1 MALVF
6 PRKSSRSDRSGLLA
20 AGAPGRRTALIA
32 GIGAA
37 ALAGAIGTARLIA
50 QVEGDRGIA
59 PVMTSQDIEVSGID
73 VDVTGKT
80 GADARLAGWKEA
92 EKQAWKKIGGPDMP
106 VESIDAMVAS
116 VVIDHEQVGPHRYI
130 ARLGVI
136 FDKAKSGAIIG
147 AGGVVVRSAPMLTIP
162 VLYSGGVAQVYEVR
176 GPWQRAWAQ
185 FQDAQSPVDYV
196 RPSGSGGESLIVT
209 AGQVG
214 RHSRLWWRNL
224 LDQFEASD
232 VLIPVARL
240 ERQWPG
246 GPVVGTFTARYGPDN
261 RFLGS
266 FTLKAANEQDLPR
279 MLDDAVLRID
289 QLYRGAL
296 SQGLLTP
303 DPTLTA
309 GQAVY
314 DGAFAEL
321 RDKLMPKSDG
331 APAAAGQG
339 PQIAVDE
346 TVLNDG
352 PAAEVSVQFATPDA
366 AAVDAALAAVRGVP
380 GVRGAATVSLAIGGT
395 SVMRVSVVGG
405 AERLAAALK
414 GQGWNVAGG
423 GATLR
428 ISR

>member
-1 MALVF
+1 MTMAF
-6 PRKSSRSDRSGLLA
+6 PQKSSRTFRSGLFA
-20 AGAPGRRTALIA
+20 AGTPGRRAAVVA
-32 GIGAA
+32 GVA
-37 ALAGAIGTARLIA
+37 ALAMAGVAGTSRLIA
-50 QVEGDRGIA
+50 QIEGDRGIA

-92 EKQAWKKIGGPDMP
+92 EKLAWKKIGGPDMP
-106 VESIDAMVAS
+106 IELIDAMVAS
-116 VVIDHEQVGPHRYI
+116 IVIEREQVGPHRYI

-136 FDKAKSGAIIG
+136 FDKAKSGGIIS
-147 AGGVVVRSAPMLTIP
+147 AGGTITRSAPMLTIP

-176 GPWQRAWAQ
+176 GPWQRAWAEY
-185 FQDAQSPVDYV
+185 QDAQSPIDYV
-196 RPSGSGGESLIVT
+196 RPSGSGGELLILT

-214 RHSRLWWRNL
+214 RHSRLWWRNM

-246 GPVVGTFTARYGPDN
+246 GPVMGTFTARYGPDN

-266 FTLKAANEQDLPR
+266 FKLKAANEQDLPR
-279 MLDDAVLRID
+279 MLNDAVLRID

-296 SQGLLTP
+296 AQGLLTP

-309 GQAVY
+309 GQAIY

-321 RDKLMPKSDG
+321 REKLMPKASDM
-331 APAAAGQG
+331 PATPQTG
-339 PQIAVDE
+339 PQITLDQ
-346 TVLNDG
+346 TVLG
-352 PAAEVSVQFATPDA
+352 EAADVSVQFATPDA

-405 AERLAAALK
+405 AERLGSALK
-414 GQGWNVAGG
+414 AQGWNVSGG